1 MELTAAGR
9 DLCAPRGLDFILDCP
24 ASQPCSLC
32 RADVDRAVLNLLDNA
47 ARFTPAGGAIRLEAD
62 VAGHVLTVAVTDTGP
77 GFSPEAL
84 ARAGKELFTGDASR
98 PQDGHMGLGLCF
110 ARQVAARHG
119 GELALSNTG
128 TGARAALTLPLAEP

>member
-24 ASQPCSLC
+24 ASQPCPLC

-47 ARFTPAGGAIRLEAD
+47 ARFTPAGGAVRLEAD

-98 PQDGHMGLGLCF
+98 PQDGHMGLGLYF

-128 TGARAALTLPLAEP
+128 TGARGRVSAALAEP